1 MATSFCESSA
11 LMNAPFD
18 PSSLT
23 AGKFAVG
30 QPVSRKEDPVLLRG
44 EGRYADDLN
53 RPDQLYAVMVRSRIA
68 HGTLGSIDVAAARE
82 MPGVRAVILAE
93 DLDAAGIRNM
103 PAAAGK
109 NRDGSATPRPPQRPL
124 ATGRVRYVGEP
135 IAMVVAETIKLAKD
149 AAEAV
154 FADIDPLPAVTTAGE
169 AAAPGAPL
177 LHDDAPGNLCMD
189 FHYGDVE
196 KVAAAFAA
204 AAHVTTLSLRNN
216 RIVVCPMEP
225 RSAIGEYDA
234 EKDRLVLR
242 LGCQGV
248 FGQRALLSG
257 VMGLPVE
264 KLHILTGNVG
274 GSFGMKASAYPE
286 YVCLLHAA
294 RTLGQPVKWTDE
306 RAESFM
312 SDSHGRDHE
321 MVAELALDADG
332 KFLALRVTGYG
343 NLGAWLS
350 NATTIPPTLNTVK
363 NIIGVYATPL
373 IQVSTKCLFT
383 NTTPVGAY
391 RGAGRPEGNYYMERL
406 VETAAREMAIDPV
419 ELRRRNHIQPE
430 QMPYQAPSGMVYDSG
445 EFPAIMEQALTEADW
460 DGYPARQAA
469 SRARGK
475 IRGRGIGHYLEVTA
489 DAGNEMGGIRFEADG
504 NVTII
509 TGTLD
514 YGQGHASAFAQV
526 LSHQLGVPFEKIKL
540 LQGDSDELLAGG
552 GTGGSRSMMQ
562 SGGAIIEA
570 SDIVVERG
578 KRAAAH
584 FLEAAVADIEFSRG
598 RFTIAGTDRSIGIM
612 DLAERLRLSVQL
624 PDDLPRTLDVSHVFK
639 GVPSAF
645 PNGCHVAE
653 IELDPDTGVVE
664 VVSYAT
670 VNDFGVLVNPMLVEG
685 QAHGGIAQGIG
696 QALMEMVTYD
706 ADGQLVTGSY
716 MDYALPRANDFP
728 GLGFISHP
736 VPARTNKLGAK
747 GCGEA
752 GCAGSLP
759 AVMNAVVDALSEF
772 GIRHIDMPATP
783 YRIWQAIQAAQ
794 S

>member
-169 AAAPGAPL
+169 AASPGAPL

-445 EFPAIMEQALTEADW
+445 EFPAIMEQALTVADW
-460 DGYPARQAA
+460 GGYPARQAA
-469 SRARGK
+469 SRTRGK

-526 LSHQLGVPFEKIKL
+526 LSDQLGVPFEKIQL
-540 LQGDSDELLAGG
+540 LQGDSNELLAGG

-653 IELDPDTGVVE
+653 IELDPETGVVE
-664 VVSYAT
+664 IASYAT

-772 GIRHIDMPATP
+772 GISHIDMPATP
-783 YRIWQAIQAAQ
+783 YRTWQAIQAAQ
-794 S
+794 P

>member
-1 MATSFCESSA
+1 
-11 LMNAPFD
+11 MNAPFD
-18 PSSLT
+18 PSLL
-23 AGKFAVG
+23 AAEKFAVG

-44 EGRYADDLN
+44 EGRYTDDLN
-53 RPDQLYAVMVRSRIA
+53 CPNQLYAVMVRSRMA
-68 HGTLGSIDVAAARE
+68 HGIINGVDVAAAGE

-109 NRDGSATPRPPQRPL
+109 NRDGSATPRPAQRPL
-124 ATGRVRYVGEP
+124 AAGRVRYVGEP
-135 IAMVVAETIKLAKD
+135 IAMVVAETSKQAKD

-154 FADIDPLPAVTTAGE
+154 FADIDTLPAVTTAGE

-177 LHDDAPGNLCMD
+177 VHDDAPGNVCLD
-189 FHYGDVE
+189 FHFGDIE
-196 KVAAAFAA
+196 KVSAAFAE
-204 AAHVTTLSLRNN
+204 AAHVTRLSLRNN

-225 RSAIGEYDA
+225 RSAIGDYDV

-257 VMGLPVE
+257 IMGVSVE
-264 KLHILTGNVG
+264 KLQVLTGNVG

-286 YVCLLHAA
+286 YVCLLYAA
-294 RTLGQPVKWTDE
+294 RALGQPVKWTDE
-306 RAESFM
+306 RSESFM

-321 MVAELALDADG
+321 MVAELALDAGG

-350 NATTIPPTLNTVK
+350 NATTIPPTLNTLK
-363 NIIGVYATPL
+363 NIIGVYGTPL

-406 VETAAREMAIDPV
+406 VETAAREMGIDRV
-419 ELRRRNHIQPE
+419 ELRRRNHIRPE
-430 QMPYQAPSGMVYDSG
+430 QMPYKAPSGMVYDCG
-445 EFPAIMEQALTEADW
+445 EFPAIMEKALIAADW
-460 DGYPARQAA
+460 DGYAARQAA
-469 SRARGK
+469 SRTRGK

-489 DAGNEMGGIRFEADG
+489 DAGNEMGGIRFEANG
-504 NVTII
+504 SVTIV

-514 YGQGHASAFAQV
+514 YGQGHASPFAQV
-526 LSHQLGVPFEKIKL
+526 LSSRLGIPFEKIKL
-540 LQGDSDELLAGG
+540 FQGDSDELLAGG

-562 SGGAIIEA
+562 SGGAIVEA
-570 SDIVVERG
+570 SDILIERG
-578 KRAAAH
+578 KQAAAH

-612 DLAERLRLSVQL
+612 DLAERLRVGVRL
-624 PDDLPRTLDVSHVFK
+624 PDGVPATLDVSHVFK

-645 PNGCHVAE
+645 PNGCHIAE

-664 VVSYAT
+664 VVGYAT

-696 QALMEMVTYD
+696 QALMEMVAYD
-706 ADGQLVTGSY
+706 QDGQLITGSY

-728 GLGFISHP
+728 GLGFESHP
-736 VPARTNKLGAK
+736 VPARTNSLGVK

-759 AVMNAVVDALSEF
+759 AVMNAVVDALAEF
-772 GIRHIDMPATP
+772 GIAHIDMPATP
-783 YRIWQAIQAAQ
+783 YRIWQAIQAARA
-794 S
+794 

>member
-1 MATSFCESSA
+1 
-11 LMNAPFD
+11 MNAPFD
-18 PSSLT
+18 PSLLT
-23 AGKFAVG
+23 AEKFAVG

-44 EGRYADDLN
+44 EGRYTDDLN
-53 RPDQLYAVMVRSRIA
+53 RPNQLYAVMVRSRMA
-68 HGTLGSIDVAAARE
+68 HGTITSIDAQTARE

-103 PAAAGK
+103 PAAANK
-109 NRDGSATPRPPQRPL
+109 HRDGSATPRPAQRPL

-135 IAMVVAETIKLAKD
+135 IAMVVAETSKLAKD

-154 FADIDPLPAVTTAGE
+154 FVDIDSLPAVTSAGE
-169 AAAPGAPL
+169 AAAPDAPL
-177 LHDDAPGNLCMD
+177 VHDDALGNVCLD
-189 FHYGDVE
+189 FHFGDIE
-196 KVAAAFAA
+196 KVSAAFAE
-204 AAHVTTLSLRNN
+204 AAHVTRLSLRNN

-248 FGQRALLSG
+248 FGQRALLGSIMG
-257 VMGLPVE
+257 VPVE

-306 RAESFM
+306 RSESFM

-321 MVAELALDADG
+321 MLAELALDASG

-363 NIIGVYATPL
+363 NIIGVYRTPL

-406 VETAAREMAIDPV
+406 VETAAREMGIDRV

-430 QMPYQAPSGMVYDSG
+430 QMPYKSPSGMIYDGG
-445 EFPAIMEQALTEADW
+445 EFPAIMEEALIAGDW
-460 DGYPARQAA
+460 NGFPARQAE
-469 SRARGK
+469 SRAKGK

-489 DAGNEMGGIRFEADG
+489 DAGNEMGGIRFESDG
-504 NVTII
+504 SVTII

-526 LSHQLGVPFEKIKL
+526 LSARLGVPFEKIKL

-562 SGGAIIEA
+562 SGGAIVEA
-570 SDIVVERG
+570 SDIVIERG
-578 KRAAAH
+578 KQAASH
-584 FLEAAVADIEFSRG
+584 FLEAAVADIEFSKG

-612 DLAERLRLSVQL
+612 DLSERLRLEAHL
-624 PDDLPRTLDVSHVFK
+624 HDDLPRTLDVSHVFK

-645 PNGCHVAE
+645 PNGCHIAE

-670 VNDFGVLVNPMLVEG
+670 VNDFGVLVNPMLVAG

-696 QALMEMVTYD
+696 QALMEMVAYD
-706 ADGQLVTGSY
+706 ADGQLITGSY

-728 GLGFISHP
+728 GLGFESHP
-736 VPARTNKLGAK
+736 VPARTNPLGAK

-772 GIRHIDMPATP
+772 GIHHIDMPATP
-783 YRIWQAIQAAQ
+783 YRIWQAIQAART
-794 S
+794 

>member
-1 MATSFCESSA
+1 MLEQNFP
-11 LMNAPFD
+11 LMDGPFD
-18 PSSLT
+18 VSLL
-23 AGKFAVG
+23 AAEKFAVG

-44 EGRYADDLN
+44 EGRYTDDLN
-53 RPDQLYAVMVRSRIA
+53 RPNQLYAVMVRSRVA
-68 HGTLGSIDVAAARE
+68 HGTITGIDVATARE

-93 DLDAAGIRNM
+93 DLDAAGIRDM
-103 PAAAGK
+103 PAGANK
-109 NRDGSATPRPPQRPL
+109 NRDGSPTPRPSQRPL

-135 IAMVVAETIKLAKD
+135 IVMVVAETGKLAKD
-149 AAEAV
+149 AAETV

-177 LHDDAPGNLCMD
+177 VHDDVPGNVCLD
-189 FHYGDVE
+189 YHFGDSE
-196 KVAAAFAA
+196 KVSAAFAA
-204 AAHVTTLSLRNN
+204 AAHVTRLSLRNN

-234 EKDRLVLR
+234 DKDRLVLR

-257 VMGLPVE
+257 IMGVPVE
-264 KLHILTGNVG
+264 KLQVLTGNVG

-294 RTLGQPVKWTDE
+294 RTLRQPVKWTDE
-306 RAESFM
+306 RSESFM

-321 MVAELALDADG
+321 MLAELALDADG

-373 IQVSTKCLFT
+373 VEVSSKCLFT
-383 NTTPVGAY
+383 HTTPVGAY

-406 VETAAREMAIDPV
+406 VETAAREMGIDRV
-419 ELRRRNHIQPE
+419 ELRRRNHIRPG
-430 QMPYQAPSGMVYDSG
+430 QMPYKAPSGMLYDCG
-445 EFPAIMEQALTEADW
+445 EFPAVMEKALIAADW
-460 DGYPARQAA
+460 NGYPARQAA
-469 SRARGK
+469 SRRRGK

-489 DAGNEMGGIRFEADG
+489 DAGNEMGGIRFEDNG
-504 NVTII
+504 DVTII

-514 YGQGHASAFAQV
+514 YGQGHASPFAQV
-526 LSHQLGVPFEKIKL
+526 LSARLGVPFEKIKL

-562 SGGAIIEA
+562 SGGAIVEA
-570 SDIVVERG
+570 SDMVIERG
-578 KRAAAH
+578 KQAAAH

-612 DLAERLRLSVQL
+612 HLADRLRLAVRL

-645 PNGCHVAE
+645 PNGCHIAE
-653 IELDPDTGVVE
+653 VELDPDTGVVE
-664 VVSYAT
+664 IVSYAT

-685 QAHGGIAQGIG
+685 QAHGGIAQGVG
-696 QALMEMVTYD
+696 QALMEMVAYD
-706 ADGQLVTGSY
+706 GDGQLITGSY

-728 GLGFISHP
+728 AMGFIRHP
-736 VPARTNKLGAK
+736 VPARTNPLGAK

-759 AVMNAVVDALSEF
+759 ATMNAVVDALSEF
-772 GIRHIDMPATP
+772 GITHIDMPATP
-783 YRIWQAIQAAQ
+783 YRIWQAIQAVRQ
-794 S
+794 